1 MTECELCN
9 WALLK
14 LGQRLIE
21 ELDEGSIKAEYCRL
35 LLPPIHRGLLRSF
48 AWSFATKSS
57 LLSALASTGGGE
69 VRYGLPKKCLK
80 VLKIDRDGTL
90 EGDCIVVKTQSSSP
104 LTIKYIEEVLLE
116 DCDPLYQE
124 ALSLKL
130 ASELCPTLTADSQLT
145 LRLKGE
151 SEELKKSA
159 IDMDGIEIVE
169 EREY

>member
-1 MTECELCN
+1 MTECEICN

-14 LGQRLIE
+14 LGQRPIAN
-21 ELDEGSIKAEYCRL
+21 LDEGSIKAKYCKFL
-35 LLPPIHRGLLRSF
+35 LSPIHRSLLRSF
-48 AWSFATKSS
+48 AWGFATKSS
-57 LLSALASTGGGE
+57 FLSSLVSEDQGRI
-69 VRYGLPKKCLK
+69 RYPLPKKCLK
-80 VLKIDRDGTL
+80 VLKIDRDGIL
-90 EGDCIVVKTQSSSP
+90 DGDCIVVRTQPSDP
-104 LTIKYIEEVLLE
+104 LTIKYIEEVSLA

-124 ALSLKL
+124 TLSLKL